1 MTKSLELSILRV
13 YNPSQQVIGT
23 AFLVDDTRVLTC
35 AHVVNDA
42 LGLARNSTISEQA
55 TVKLDFPLLHEKK
68 SCFARVV
75 YFDTEKDIAGLELT
89 SDPPHG
95 AQPVRLAISDAELW
109 EHGFRAFGFSMPEGA
124 WASGVLRGKNAEGW
138 IQIDTKSVGYSVQPG
153 FSGAPV
159 WDEELEAV
167 VGMIVAADRNVNVK
181 AAFCIPS
188 PLLVQ
193 WDALRNRVKSAGEK
207 GRVFLSYKRY
217 AQPDQQVMEFLDG
230 ELTKMG
236 YVVFTDLEIR
246 KGENWLNRIDEE
258 ISRSDFLVVLLSE
271 RSADSEMVQSEI
283 YRAYEYRK
291 KNGHPQVLP
300 IRVSYKEMLPYGIS
314 AFLNPLQY
322 VAWNGASDNPRVI
335 QELLQAMQGQLPA
348 QEPALALITPVHE
361 NELAKPTPVFDPRIL
376 DELQTP
382 GGTVRLQDKFYVER
396 AEDRRFRNEV
406 KRRDG
411 TTVTIRAARQSGK
424 SSLLVRGMQQAKE
437 AGAKNIL
444 LDMQRVGKDHL
455 ATSDIFMRYFAEYVM
470 FKLSSDTDVI
480 DKYWRRSISPQE
492 KLTSLIEDR
501 LLEDMEENLFLGMDE
516 IDRLLETG
524 WHDEFFGLLRSWH
537 NLRATDER
545 WQKLSTLMVISTEP
559 YLLIGDANQ
568 SPFNVGTNLYLQDF
582 NAEQVRD
589 LNQRHG
595 NPVNDVALEELTRF
609 FGGHPYL
616 TRKAFYLLVTEPMT
630 WQKLVETSTDELG
643 PFGDHL
649 RRYHWMIQ
657 QDPALK
663 TALKNI
669 IKNNSCDDEL
679 MHRLLQAGLVKASG
693 DYASCRCDMY
703 RQYFEEKL

>member
-1 MTKSLELSILRV
+1 
-13 YNPSQQVIGT
+13 
-23 AFLVDDTRVLTC
+23 
-35 AHVVNDA
+35 
-42 LGLARNSTISEQA
+42 
-55 TVKLDFPLLHEKK
+55 
-68 SCFARVV
+68 
-75 YFDTEKDIAGLELT
+75 
-89 SDPPHG
+89 
-95 AQPVRLAISDAELW
+95 
-109 EHGFRAFGFSMPEGA
+109 
-124 WASGVLRGKNAEGW
+124 
-138 IQIDTKSVGYSVQPG
+138 
-153 FSGAPV
+153 
-159 WDEELEAV
+159 
-167 VGMIVAADRNVNVK
+167 
-181 AAFCIPS
+181 
-188 PLLVQ
+188 
-193 WDALRNRVKSAGEK
+193 
-207 GRVFLSYKRY
+207 
-217 AQPDQQVMEFLDG
+217 
-230 ELTKMG
+230 
-236 YVVFTDLEIR
+236 
-246 KGENWLNRIDEE
+246 
-258 ISRSDFLVVLLSE
+258 
-271 RSADSEMVQSEI
+271 
-283 YRAYEYRK
+283 
-291 KNGHPQVLP
+291 
-300 IRVSYKEMLPYGIS
+300 
-314 AFLNPLQY
+314 
-322 VAWNGASDNPRVI
+322 
-335 QELLQAMQGQLPA
+335 
-348 QEPALALITPVHE
+348 
-361 NELAKPTPVFDPRIL
+361 
-376 DELQTP
+376 
-382 GGTVRLQDKFYVER
+382 
-396 AEDRRFRNEV
+396 V

-470 FKLSSDTDVI
+470 FKLSRDTDVI
-480 DKYWRRSISPQE
+480 DKYWRRSLSPQE

-501 LLEDMEENLFLGMDE
+501 ILEDAEENLFLGMDE

-537 NLRATDER
+537 NMRATDER

-595 NPVNDVALEELTRF
+595 NPVNDKELEELTRF

-616 TRKAFYLLVTEPMT
+616 TRKAFYLLMTEPMN

-663 TALKNI
+663 TALKSI

-693 DYASCRCDMY
+693 EYAACRCDMY
-703 RQYFEEKL
+703 RRYFEEKL